1 MRFDHSLTAA
11 GIVSGS
17 PERAHVRNFA
27 KRWQMMV
34 LAGPRHLKD
43 KVYSSASLGES
54 NRSNLWMDF
63 DGIRESTAQ
72 NINGA

>member
-1 MRFDHSLTAA
+1 
-11 GIVSGS
+11 
-17 PERAHVRNFA
+17 
-27 KRWQMMV
+27 MMV

-72 NINGA
+72 RINGA